1 MTGYTASLV
10 KDPSVYAGEYTINV
24 KISDLQGAFGIYN
37 LSVTV
42 CDCSVTSNCQIRR
55 ITAAKAAFGA
65 IGVVLASLVLLLCK
79 KPHLWISAFW

>member
-55 ITAAKAAFGA
+55 ITVAKAAFGA